1 MKQAI
6 SDLSGMIHKI
16 EQVLKLCRNAFNKH
30 NLADVK
36 KAEALAQEVHTMA
49 GVLTPLFL
57 EKLKTHDAA
66 KSYVSLPGHFR
77 RISHNLEEILMA
89 INQKIRDRVLFSD
102 RGADEINILL
112 NETASLLHNIA
123 DLIITRNS
131 VIAKEAGRISDDILE
146 KAIDYTTSHED
157 RLIQG
162 MCLPMSSSIY
172 VHMLDA
178 IRGIAWHGKEIA
190 EHFAD

>member
-6 SDLSGMIHKI
+6 ADLSEMIRKI
-16 EQVLKLCRNAFNKH
+16 EEVLKLCQHAFNKH
-30 NLADVK
+30 KLADVK
-36 KAEALAQEVHTMA
+36 KAEALAQEVHKLE
-49 GVLTPLFL
+49 GVLTPIFL
-57 EKLKTHDAA
+57 EKLKTVNDA

-89 INQKIRDRVLFSD
+89 ISQKIRDRVLFSD
-102 RGADEINILL
+102 KGVDEINVLL
-112 NETASLLHNIA
+112 NETATLLHNIA

-131 VIAKEAGRISDDILE
+131 IIAKEVSRISDSILE
-146 KAIDYTTSHED
+146 KAIDYTTLHED

-162 MCLPMSSSIY
+162 MCLPLSSSIY

>member
-6 SDLSGMIHKI
+6 SDLSDMIRKI

-30 NLADVK
+30 NFADVK
-36 KAEALAQEVHTMA
+36 KAEALAQEVHAMA

-57 EKLKTHDAA
+57 EKLKTHDDA

-89 INQKIRDRVLFSD
+89 ISQKIRDRVLFSD
-102 RGADEINILL
+102 KGADEINILL
-112 NETASLLHNIA
+112 DETASLIHNIA

-131 VIAKEAGRISDDILE
+131 VIAKEVGSISDAILE